1 MTVKIDSLPVGML
14 FQGAGVSLE
23 VFCLTLIFSVPLA
36 LFVTFGR
43 MSYNLAIRNIT
54 KFYLLIMRGTPLI
67 LQLIFIYF
75 APKYLYVFLENN
87 LSDLITSAGFWNG
100 LKFVLSYNRFTA
112 VIIAF
117 TLNYAA
123 YFAEIYRGGIESI
136 PRGQYEAAKVLGFTN
151 AQTFGRIILPQVVK
165 RILPAS
171 GNEVITLVKDTA
183 LAQVIGV
190 AELFHAAQNAA
201 AREFSTM
208 PIFMAGLFYLIMNWV
223 VSVTFARCEKKL
235 SYYR

>member
-1 MTVKIDSLPVGML
+1 MLRLLIVMLKGTVT
-14 FQGAGVSLE
+14 SLE
-23 VFCLTLIFSVPLA
+23 VFFLTLLFSMPLA
-36 LFVTFGR
+36 LPVTFGR
-43 MSYNLAIRNIT
+43 MSKNVVLRSII

-75 APKYLYVFLENN
+75 APKYLYTFLNTA
-87 LSDLITSAGFWNG
+87 LSEIISSPGFWRT
-100 LKFVLSYNRFTA
+100 LKTILSYNRFTA

-117 TLNYAA
+117 ALNYAA

-136 PRGQYEAAKVLGFTN
+136 SKGQSEAAKVLGFTKG
-151 AQTFGRIILPQVVK
+151 QTFFRIVLPQVIK
-165 RILPAS
+165 RILPAT

-190 AELFHAAQNAA
+190 MELFHAARTSA

-208 PIFMAGLFYLIMNWV
+208 PIFIAGVFYLIMNWV
-223 VSVTFARCEKKL
+223 VTVIFAQIEKKL
-235 SYYR
+235 SYYN

>member
-1 MTVKIDSLPVGML
+1 MIGIML
-14 FQGAGVSLE
+14 RGAGTSLE
-23 VFCLTLIFSVPLA
+23 VFFLTLLFSLPRA
-36 LFVTFGR
+36 LPVAFGR
-43 MSYNLAIRNIT
+43 MSKNWLFRKIIGL
-54 KFYLLIMRGTPLI
+54 YLLIMRGTPLI

-75 APKYLYVFLENN
+75 APKYLLQFLMNTLGGSVN
-87 LSDLITSAGFWNG
+87 SPAFWEAVR
-100 LKFVLSYNRFTA
+100 FVLSYNRFTA

-136 PRGQYEAAKVLGFTN
+136 PRGQYEAAKVLGFTRT
-151 AQTFGRIILPQVVK
+151 QTFVRIVLPQMVK
-165 RILPAS
+165 RILPAG

-201 AREFSTM
+201 SREFSTM
-208 PIFMAGLFYLIMNWV
+208 PIFVAGLFYLFMNWAVTV
-223 VSVTFARCEKKL
+223 VFTACEKKL
-235 SYYR
+235 SYYS

>member
-1 MTVKIDSLPVGML
+1 ML
-14 FQGAGVSLE
+14 KGAGVSLE
-23 VFCLTLIFSVPLA
+23 VFFLTLLFSVPLA
-36 LFVTFGR
+36 LPVAFGR
-43 MSYNLAIRNIT
+43 MSRNWAVRSLFKLYI
-54 KFYLLIMRGTPLI
+54 LIMRGTPLI

-75 APKYLYVFLENN
+75 APKYLHAFLNN
-87 LSDLITSAGFWNG
+87 SLSSLIAAPGFWNG
-100 LKFVLSYNRFTA
+100 LRFALSYNRFTA

-151 AQTFGRIILPQVVK
+151 SQTFGRIILPQVIK

-208 PIFMAGLFYLIMNWV
+208 PIFMAGLFYLVMNWV
-223 VSVTFARCEKKL
+223 VTVTLSRCEKKL
-235 SYYR
+235 SYYM

>member
-1 MTVKIDSLPVGML
+1 MIGFMLEGAWTSLK
-14 FQGAGVSLE
+14 
-23 VFCLTLIFSVPLA
+23 VFFLTLLFSIPLA
-36 LFVTFGR
+36 LPVAFGR
-43 MSYNLAIRNIT
+43 MAKNLPVRGIVN
-54 KFYLLIMRGTPLI
+54 FYLLIMRGTPLI

-75 APKYLYVFLENN
+75 APKYFYAFLNN
-87 LSDLITSAGFWNG
+87 SLSALIVSEGFWNG
-100 LKFVLSYNRFTA
+100 IRAVLSYNRFTA

-117 TLNYAA
+117 SLNYAA

-136 PRGQYEAAKVLGFTN
+136 PSGQYEAAKVLGFTRSG
-151 AQTFGRIILPQVVK
+151 TFFRIILPQVVK

-208 PIFMAGLFYLIMNWV
+208 PIFVAGLFYLIMNWV
-223 VSVTFARCEKKL
+223 VTVVFARFEKKL
-235 SYYR
+235 SYYS

>member
-1 MTVKIDSLPVGML
+1 MFRMIGIML
-14 FQGAGVSLE
+14 AGAGVSLE
-23 VFCLTLIFSVPLA
+23 VFSLTLLFSLPLA
-36 LFVTFGR
+36 LPIALGR
-43 MSYNLAIRNIT
+43 MSKNFALRGVIS
-54 KFYLLIMRGTPLI
+54 FYLLIMRGTPLI

-75 APKYLYVFLENN
+75 APKYFYAFLHDS
-87 LSDLITSAGFWNG
+87 LSGLISSAGFWG
-100 LKFVLSYNRFTA
+100 GVRFVLSYNRFTA

-117 TLNYAA
+117 VLNYAA

-136 PRGQYEAAKVLGFTN
+136 SRGQYEAAKVLGFTGS
-151 AQTFGRIILPQVVK
+151 QTFFRIVMPQVIK
-165 RILPAS
+165 RILPAA

-208 PIFMAGLFYLIMNWV
+208 PIFMAGLFYLIMNWA
-223 VSVTFARCEKKL
+223 VSAVFAQYEKKL
-235 SYYR
+235 SYYS